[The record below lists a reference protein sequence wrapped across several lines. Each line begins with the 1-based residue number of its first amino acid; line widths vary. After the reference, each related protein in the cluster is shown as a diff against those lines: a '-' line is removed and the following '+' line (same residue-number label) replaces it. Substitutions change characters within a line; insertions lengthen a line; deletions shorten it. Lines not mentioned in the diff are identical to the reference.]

1 MISNRRPRSLVLRL
15 LSLCLT
21 ALLIVSGSGPA
32 LVTVAFAAEAED
44 ALQLSY
50 TVTEVDSNAEKK
62 IIAALPL
69 PVTTPLPLERVEAI
83 LGKLK
88 TLQAPAEQKLVLP
101 QDSLVRP
108 PLPGTQVVETFPP
121 KLAAVSPTTP
131 KKPEWKNV
139 APLKVSRVSAEGL
152 NDVIEQFAISFS
164 QPLTALG
171 QLEAVKPDQ
180 FVTLSP
186 QPKGD
191 WKWAGPQTLL
201 FTPED
206 GRFPKATKYTVNVPA
221 NAKSITGNAVEK
233 AVSYTITTPPV
244 KVTNLYPPPPQ
255 GQYGDQSTTPV
266 IIAQFNQA
274 VDAKKILDKIQL
286 KSGTKIFSIRLLS
299 KNQLQA
305 RDAEIKA
312 LIPFEAIK
320 YWLAFEPTAALPKGA
335 QMTVEFEKGLPSE
348 EGPLLSESNESY
360 QFKVHDTFK
369 LLENQITGT
378 SGENGSAYLK
388 FTNQLDAKTKVSEL
402 VNVSPEVERL
412 QIAPSGTNLYLSG
425 NFKPLKTYK
434 VTLNKNLK
442 DKFGQT
448 LERDTTAEIKTKAL
462 PYLIRPDQ
470 PFKTYTS
477 DRAPHYSAWVQGA
490 PTVKVEIRRVQASDN
505 FAYRQIG
512 HQREPDTIGQVVH
525 SKIYDIGENGRQ
537 LEIDLKPYLESK
549 YGHLM
554 VRADMLPVV
563 EHQQHHLTRSWIQV
577 TDIGLD
583 AFDSR
588 NLEILATNLNDATPL
603 SGVEL
608 KLHEQPETVTSDK
621 EGQAQLPLV
630 NSPNHYHVLI
640 GSKGADSAVLSPNA
654 YGGSWTINEIA
665 NSVRWYTV
673 CDRNLYKPG
682 EQVIVKG
689 WLRKADYTE
698 TGRLSLKAP
707 DYEKIYYQ
715 VTDATGVKVASGE
728 SAVDKMGGFSYQ
740 INLPEKLQ
748 LGQAQV
754 GMTITKPA
762 DQADDHSVLR
772 SSGRHG
778 RRYYPNQSLG
788 EISTILPITIQEFR
802 RPEFEIK
809 VTAAKNT
816 ALVLGDST
824 TVSSS
829 ANYLIGGALANSP
842 VNWVVTPS
850 VASYAPPGWSGYNF
864 GSGFDL
870 YSWYAERGRLRRN
883 QPITNGQKTL
893 TGTSD
898 SQGRDTI
905 ALKFISTPKPV
916 PMSYQCQATVVDVN
930 RQQWTSSAALLVHPA
945 DTYVGIKKDKSRYL
959 KDEPVTLNVVAT
971 DLDGKIRNGTKVELE
986 IKESDVNGESKSRTE
1001 YLSIGGAPAELRFS
1015 PAKTSVSFVC
1025 TARIKDASGRS
1036 NSCSDSSSIA
1046 LPQKKTNTMLA
1057 GIQSLKLTADKAD
1070 YQPGDVAKIA
1080 IESTFGPGKGAL
1092 IITRNRNIS
1101 NTPIVLNGSSK
1112 TIEIP
1117 ITEDFYPDVRVEVY
1131 LAGDSTSFG
1140 SGSVT
1145 LLVPP
1150 KARRLALTATPLQ
1163 AETAPGK
1170 SSTINLELK
1179 DAAGHAV
1186 ENAQVALAVV
1196 DEAVLALTNYSWQ
1209 DPMDF
1214 FYPRVLP
1221 SIIDSHSRQYV
1232 VLKAGEQ
1239 PDSRPQP
1246 IQGGNRFGI
1255 MPPGQAMPFKSL
1267 RLKGA
1272 SLAEAEFKKSDEAR
1286 ASGPRDMNMFQ
1297 VEPSVMDERHYSSGR
1312 AERHQM
1318 SSPTLPNGTPI
1329 PDGAAVPN
1337 IYLRQNF
1344 SALAV
1349 FKAALTTDT
1358 NGKAEVNFTLPD
1370 SVTRYR
1376 VMALAVAGD
1385 DHFGSAQSIVTTKMP
1400 MMVKPSPPRFLQL
1413 ADRCEL
1419 PVVIQNQT
1427 DKPLQAQIAMRAD
1440 NAQILESG
1448 KAVTVPAN
1456 DRVEVRFST
1465 VATGFGKAQFQCAAI
1480 SGQYSDAAEFNLPVL
1495 VPASSETFAA
1505 YGVVDKGIAVQK
1517 LDTPKD
1523 VFPELGGLS
1532 IETSSTAVQS
1542 LTDAYIY
1549 LRDYPYSCSEQISS
1563 RLIAMLA
1570 LQDTLTAFGILK
1582 GDEQERFKTIVKT
1595 DIDTLEKR
1603 QGNEGGFGLW
1613 SASESTKWPYVSIQ
1627 VTRALHLAKSK
1638 DYKVNAEFA
1647 TRALEFLKNIEQY
1660 LPSDYSEEMRIA
1672 VLARALNVRHL
1683 ANDNDAAA
1691 AKALL
1696 VRSLALGDKHRS
1708 KKEQFA
1714 ALPADRLKDYVTLEV
1729 ASWLLVIL
1737 DKDEKY
1743 GADAKALRDLIQSQI
1758 KETASTASAND
1769 NGGYGFEW
1777 NYLIFASPRRTD
1789 AAVLEALMEDQPTSD
1804 LIPKFVKGLLA
1815 HRKNGAWEGT
1825 QENGY
1830 ILQTLDRYFNTYE
1843 KQVPDFIA
1851 QTWLGNTLLANH
1863 KFAGRTTVSRLTRV
1877 PMDYLLKNAASE
1889 ILINKQGPGRLY
1901 YRLALDYVPKNLNLK
1916 AMDQGFSV
1924 TRNYLPIDSQSDV
1937 RQDGDG
1943 IWHFKSGAS
1952 VKVKLHFKNI
1962 GARYH
1967 IALADPLPAGAEP
1980 VNAALLGTRTTV
1992 PTHDWQSENT
2002 VEIQKP
2008 LFERCWWWRP
2018 WYEHDNLRDHQAEV
2032 FTSLLPAGEYDYTYT
2047 IQATTPGR
2055 FTVPPTKVEEMYQ
2068 SETFGRTKT
2077 ETVIIE

>member
-21 ALLIVSGSGPA
+21 ALLIISGSGPA
-32 LVTVAFAAEAED
+32 LITVAFAAEAED

-62 IIAALPL
+62 IVTALPL
-69 PVTTPLPLERVEAI
+69 PVTTPLPQERVETI

-101 QDSLVRP
+101 QDSLIRP
-108 PLPGTQVVETFPP
+108 PVPGTQVVETFPP
-121 KLAAVSPTTP
+121 KVAAVSPTTP
-131 KKPEWKNV
+131 KKTEWKSD

-164 QPLTALG
+164 QPLTALVH
-171 QLEAVKPDQ
+171 LEAVKPDQ
-180 FVTLSP
+180 FVTLTP

-201 FTPED
+201 FTPEG
-206 GRFPKATKYTVNVPA
+206 GRFPKATKYIVSVPA
-221 NAKSITGNAVEK
+221 TAKSVTGNAVEK
-233 AVSYTITTPPV
+233 AVSYVITTPPV
-244 KVTNLYPPPPQ
+244 KVTNLYPPQ
-255 GQYGDQSTTPV
+255 QDGQYGDQSTTPV

-274 VDAKKILDKIQL
+274 VDAKKILDKTQL
-286 KSGTKIFSIRLLS
+286 KSGTKIYPVRLLS

-312 LIPFEAIK
+312 LIPFEATK

-348 EGPLLSESNESY
+348 EGPLLSDSNESY
-360 QFKVHDTFK
+360 QFKVHEAFK
-369 LLENQITGT
+369 LLENQIIGS
-378 SGENGSAYLK
+378 SGENGSAHLE
-388 FTNQLDAKTKVSEL
+388 FSNQLDAKIKLAEL
-402 VNVSPEVERL
+402 VTVSPEVERL
-412 QIAPSGTNLYLSG
+412 QISPAGKNLYLSG
-425 NFKPLKTYK
+425 NFKPLKAYK

-448 LERDTTAEIKTKAL
+448 LERDTTAEIKTEAL

-490 PTVKVEIRRVQASDN
+490 PTVKVEIRRVQATDN

-512 HQREPDTIGQVVH
+512 YHREPDTIGQLVH
-525 SKIYDIGENGRQ
+525 SKTYDIGENGRQ
-537 LEIDLKPYLESK
+537 LEIDLKPYLENK

-554 VRADMLPVV
+554 VRADLLPVV
-563 EHQQHHLTRSWIQV
+563 EGQQHHLTRSWIQV

-608 KLHEQPETVTSDK
+608 KLHEQTETVISDK
-621 EGQAQLPLV
+621 DGQAQLPLV
-630 NSPNHYHVLI
+630 KSPNHHHVLI

-654 YGGSWTINEIA
+654 YGGSWHINEIA

-715 VTDATGVKVASGE
+715 VTDATGVKVVSGE
-728 SAVDKMGGFSYQ
+728 SGVDKMGGFSYQ

-762 DQADDHSVLR
+762 DEADDHSVLR
-772 SSGRHG
+772 SSPKTSPNTFMGGRHG
-778 RRYYPNQSLG
+778 RRYYPHQSLG
-788 EISTILPITIQEFR
+788 EISTVLPITIQEFR
-802 RPEFEIK
+802 RPEFEMK
-809 VTAAKNT
+809 VTAAKST

-829 ANYLIGGALANSP
+829 ANYLIGGALANAP

-893 TGTSD
+893 TGQSD
-898 SQGRDTI
+898 SQGNDTI

-945 DTYVGIKKDKSRYL
+945 DTYVGIKKDKSQYL

-971 DLDGKIRNGTKVELE
+971 DLDGKIRSGTKVELE

-1001 YLSIGGAPAELRFS
+1001 YLSIGDAPAELRFS
-1015 PAKTSVSFVC
+1015 PAKTSVSFAC

-1057 GIQSLKLTADKAD
+1057 GIQSLKLTADKAE

-1101 NTPIVLNGSSK
+1101 NTPIVLNGPSK
-1112 TIEIP
+1112 TIDIP
-1117 ITEDFYPDVRVEVY
+1117 ITEDYYPDVRVEVY
-1131 LAGDSTSFG
+1131 LAGDSSSFG

-1150 KARRLALTATPLQ
+1150 KARRLALTATPLK
-1163 AETAPGK
+1163 AESAPGK

-1196 DEAVLALTNYSWQ
+1196 DEAVLALTNYRWQ
-1209 DPMDF
+1209 DPMEF

-1239 PDSRPQP
+1239 PDSKQQREP
-1246 IQGGNRFGI
+1246 
-1255 MPPGQAMPFKSL
+1255 MPFKSL

-1272 SLAEAEFKKSDEAR
+1272 SLAGAAP
-1286 ASGPRDMNMFQ
+1286 ASGPRDMNMFSF
-1297 VEPSVMDERHYSSGR
+1297 EPSVVDERHFSSGR
-1312 AERHQM
+1312 AERHQKT
-1318 SSPTLPNGTPI
+1318 SPTLPEGAPI
-1329 PDGAAVPN
+1329 PDGDGARVPS
-1337 IYLRQNF
+1337 IVLRQNF

-1349 FKAALTTDT
+1349 FKAALTTDA

-1376 VMALAVAGD
+1376 VMALAVAGNEQ
-1385 DHFGSAQSIVTTKMP
+1385 FGSAESIVTTKMP

-1448 KAVTVPAN
+1448 KTVTVPAN

-1465 VATGFGKAQFQCAAI
+1465 VATGFGKAQFQCAAV
-1480 SGQYSDAAEFNLPVL
+1480 SGEYSDAAEFSLPVL

-1582 GDEQERFKTIVKT
+1582 GDEQERFKTIVKA

-1613 SASESTKWPYVSIQ
+1613 SAAESTEWPYVSIQ

-1638 DYKVNAEFA
+1638 DYKVNDNVA

-1660 LPSDYSEEMRIA
+1660 LPSYYCEGMRIA

-1683 ANDNDAAA
+1683 AKDNDADA
-1691 AKALL
+1691 AKSLL
-1696 VRSLALGDKHRS
+1696 VRSLALGSYRS

-1714 ALPADRLKDYVTLEV
+1714 SLPADRLKDYVTVEV

-1743 GADAKALRDLIQSQI
+1743 SADAKALRDLIQSQI

-1769 NGGYGFEW
+1769 NGGYGVEW

-1863 KFAGRTTVSRLTRV
+1863 KFAGRTTISRLTRV
-1877 PMDYLLKNAASE
+1877 PMDYLLKNTASE
-1889 ILINKQGPGRLY
+1889 ILINKQGQGRLY

-1967 IALADPLPAGAEP
+1967 VALADPLPAGAEP

-1992 PTHDWQSENT
+1992 PTHDWQAENPGE
-2002 VEIQKP
+2002 VQKP